1 MNELQGPASP
11 RLHRLRRAAEL
22 RVGADLALKTA
33 AHHGLHA
40 FIERAM
46 AEIDE
51 AHQLLE
57 RTNVSARPALLTIID
72 MDLALAEY
80 RLRAVT
86 LAMTLYGSDVADI
99 G

>member
-1 MNELQGPASP
+1 
-11 RLHRLRRAAEL
+11 
-22 RVGADLALKTA
+22 
-33 AHHGLHA
+33 
-40 FIERAM
+40 M